1 MWAYKF
7 LQKDTKLQVP
17 KFKTFVYQNQ
27 DLLKLWY
34 EDESEPLEDR
44 ISFAMRCLKYGAQI
58 CMQMTILYAFINSR
72 DLFYH
77 KICNQR

>member
-7 LQKDTKLQVP
+7 LQKDTKLDVP

-34 EDESEPLEDR
+34 EDEQERLEDR
-44 ISFAMRCLKYGAQI
+44 ISFAMRCLKYGAHLCILLVILISLFNNSDESFDQI
-58 CMQMTILYAFINSR
+58 CSR
-72 DLFYH
+72 
-77 KICNQR
+77 R